1 MPALFLNLLKLIFI
15 GLIFLFLWQ
24 IGRSIG
30 AHIGPAASSRPAKRA
45 SEMVVVR
52 SETLSGLRFPVGA
65 GVSVGRS
72 SDADIVLDDPYASE
86 FHFRIVVHDG
96 SVVLSDLG
104 STNGT
109 YVNGRRVTVPTNLGK
124 GDSIQVGNTI
134 LEIR

>member
-15 GLIFLFLWQ
+15 ALIFLFLWQ

-30 AHIGPAASSRPAKRA
+30 AHIGPASSSRPSKRV

-52 SETLSGLRFPVGA
+52 SDTLSGLRFAFGA
-65 GVSVGRS
+65 GCTVGRS
-72 SDADIVLDDPYASE
+72 SDSDVVVDDAYASD
-86 FHFRIVVHDG
+86 FHFRIAVHDG
-96 SVVLSDLG
+96 AAILSDLG

-109 YVNGRRVTVPTNLGK
+109 YLNGRRVTVPTTLSR
-124 GDSIQVGNTI
+124 GDSIQIGNTI